1 MFRPQVPSLALSS
14 SAGECTAR
22 SDAPASAGVKSA
34 SITDVRMIRKAQSG
48 DIHAFEQ
55 LYNLHRR
62 RVFSLCLRVV
72 GDISQAEDLT
82 QEAFLQVYRKLHTF
96 RGDSAFSTWLHRLAL
111 NVALMHLRKKMVR
124 TTSIEDALNTST
136 EEPVDR
142 QFGREDRRLRHSI
155 TRIEL
160 ERAIGELPPG
170 YRLIFILHDVE
181 GYEHREIA
189 DMLGCSIGNS
199 KSQLHKAR
207 IRLLNLLRRADII
220 EDAA

>member
-1 MFRPQVPSLALSS
+1 MFRSESLPFVVSSGLKSS
-14 SAGECTAR
+14 SRVQQSEGKREKRPPAADGEL
-22 SDAPASAGVKSA
+22 
-34 SITDVRMIRKAQSG
+34 IRRAKKG
-48 DIHAFEQ
+48 DIQAFEE

-124 TTSIEDALNTST
+124 TTSIEEALTTSN
-136 EEPVDR
+136 EEPVER
-142 QFGREDRRLRHSI
+142 QFGNEDRRLRHSI

-160 ERAIGELPPG
+160 ERAIRELPPG

-189 DMLGCSIGNS
+189 EMLGCSIGNS

-207 IRLLNLLRRADII
+207 IRLLNLLRRAAVTQ
-220 EDAA
+220 EAA

>member
-1 MFRPQVPSLALSS
+1 MSRTEIFPLVTSR
-14 SAGECTAR
+14 
-22 SDAPASAGVKSA
+22 APAERIIPSGDGVREKRA
-34 SITDVRMIRKAQSG
+34 PAADADLIRKAQSG
-48 DIHAFEQ
+48 DIQAFEQ

-72 GDISQAEDLT
+72 NDISQAEDLT

-124 TTSIEDALNTST
+124 TTSIEEALTSAS
-136 EEPVDR
+136 EEPVER
-142 QFGREDRRLRHSI
+142 QFGNEDRRLRHSI

-160 ERAIGELPPG
+160 ERAIAELPPG
-170 YRLIFILHDVE
+170 YRLIFILHDIE

-207 IRLLNLLRRADII
+207 IRLLNLLRRASVTQ
-220 EDAA
+220 EAA